1 MIRKIATIDE
11 FSPLWSDFES
21 VYNNL
26 PDEDKRQWLIDNC
39 SIEPEE
45 MEEEQLYCDDIAVD
59 AGDWFISWGDMNF
72 VWVNL
77 FERV

>member
-21 VYNNL
+21 IYNNL
-26 PDEDKRQWLIDNC
+26 PDEDKKQWLIDNC

-45 MEEEQLYCDDIAVD
+45 ADEERLFDDISVD
-59 AGDWFISWGDMNF
+59 AGGWFIAWGDMNF

-77 FERV
+77 YERV